1 MRLDMIPG
9 EESTQKMALHIDANT
24 PENILKHFQYRLPQ
38 KKQQQQQKKTKRKE
52 INTMNNN
59 NRYSGYVHTIP
70 ERASVR

>member
-1 MRLDMIPG
+1 
-9 EESTQKMALHIDANT
+9 MALHIDANT
-24 PENILKHFQYRLPQ
+24 TENILKHFQYRLPQ
-38 KKQQQQQKKTKRKE
+38 KKKNEKKRKE